1 MEENSD
7 GENWF
12 LWQTLFN
19 LNTAIILV
27 LIMIENIKVI
37 LSKTTPSKPIRKSL
51 RQNMARNR
59 IVYNKHVKK
68 HMKKYSY
75 VNALKALRKGR
86 NTNPAHTCDKDALI
100 F

>member
-1 MEENSD
+1 MPSFIPVFVTEPGPFQPTLASVKENRTGSHL
-7 GENWF
+7 ENEV
-12 LWQTLFN
+12 T
-19 LNTAIILV
+19 
-27 LIMIENIKVI
+27 
-37 LSKTTPSKPIRKSL
+37 SKTTPSKPIKKSL
-51 RQNMARNR
+51 RQNMTRNTN
-59 IVYNKHVKK
+59 VYNKHVKK

>member
-1 MEENSD
+1 M
-7 GENWF
+7 
-12 LWQTLFN
+12 TR
-19 LNTAIILV
+19 NT
-27 LIMIENIKVI
+27 N
-37 LSKTTPSKPIRKSL
+37 
-51 RQNMARNR
+51 
-59 IVYNKHVKK
+59 VYNKHVKK